1 MGITVDVSDLRAWSE
16 RMNAA
21 ASGAL
26 KAEIAKWWDAEAIEF
41 LNLVQDEI
49 ESRGVVDT
57 RRLLSSFSKGAAENV
72 FETSDGGLVIQVG
85 TNVYYAKWVEEG
97 HRTRGG
103 RGWVTGRFYFEA
115 ATRTFKETV
124 NAEAPAQVAELI
136 AKYFGG

>member
-1 MGITVDVSDLRAWSE
+1 MGINVDVSDLKAWVE

-26 KAEIAKWWDAEAIEF
+26 KDDIAAWWDGEAITF

-49 ESRGVVDT
+49 LGRDIVDT

-85 TNVYYAKWVEEG
+85 SNVYYAKWVEEG

-103 RGWVTGRFYFEA
+103 KGWVTGRFYFEA
-115 ATRTFKETV
+115 ATRQFKECM
-124 NAEAPAQVAELI
+124 NSEAPAQVAAII